1 MEGIIRTRVGYSGG
15 EMLYPT
21 YRSMGDHSE
30 SIQIDYDPARISY
43 EELLDV
49 FWKNHDPTHRPWR
62 RQYMSAIFYHNDKQ
76 HQLALETMAREEKR
90 RKKKIHTAILPSGKF
105 YLAEDYHQKYQLQHH
120 RELMTEFKTMFPRP
134 IDFINSTAAARV
146 NGYVSGYGTAEAV
159 EANIGDLGLSVAGS
173 KRLLEIATR

>member
-1 MEGIIRTRVGYSGG
+1 MDGIIRTRVGYSGG

-30 SIQIDYDPARISY
+30 SIQIDYDPTRISY
-43 EELLDV
+43 KELLEI
-49 FWKNHDPTHRPWR
+49 FWKNHNPTQRAWR

-76 HQLALETMAREEKR
+76 HQLALETMTREEKR
-90 RKKKIHTAILPSGKF
+90 RNQKIYTEILPSAKF
-105 YLAEDYHQKYQLQHH
+105 YLAEDYHQKYQLSHH
-120 RELMTEFKTMFPRP
+120 RELMTEFKTMFPRT

-146 NGYVSGYGTAEAV
+146 NGYVSGHGTPQAV
-159 EANIGDLGLSVAGS
+159 AAGIKDLGLSDAGS